1 MDLNLL
7 LIRHAKSSWSNP
19 NLSDYDRPLN
29 NRGNT
34 NAPLMGQ
41 RIKDYKINLDLL
53 ISSSANRALAT
64 AELIAKELSF
74 DESKL
79 ISEPRLYHASR
90 DIFIE
95 ILSSQSAKSIA
106 MVGHNPG
113 IQDFSYWLCS
123 EPTKNFSTCGVIYI
137 SFKLDHWFD
146 MYRNC
151 GKFETF
157 EYPKL
162 FK

>member
-1 MDLNLL
+1 
-7 LIRHAKSSWSNP
+7 
-19 NLSDYDRPLN
+19 
-29 NRGNT
+29 
-34 NAPLMGQ
+34 MGQ
-41 RIKDYKINLDLL
+41 RIKDYKINLDLI

-137 SFKLDHWFD
+137 SFKLDDWSD